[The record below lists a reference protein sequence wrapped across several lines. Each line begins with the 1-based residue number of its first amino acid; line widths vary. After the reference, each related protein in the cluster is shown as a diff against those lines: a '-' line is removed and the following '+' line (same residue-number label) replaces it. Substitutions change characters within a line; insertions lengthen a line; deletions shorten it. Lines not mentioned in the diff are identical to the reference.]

1 MASQS
6 DGRISCLKNTP
17 ARYSCKMARPTPLL
31 RACHPSVLQY
41 SRARRA
47 SPLHPSIHLAFRSTC
62 NDSMSESPPS
72 TKFFFL
78 TVQLR
83 AHALLLLLP
92 AVSSPGSTV
101 QPARASAKIIRLFLL
116 VVFIPSAAPKP
127 PGAPVPPG
135 KAGAASECAVARD
148 ARIAFSPLYE
158 CFLHP
163 LALAASFA
171 YMRQMCRPGCTIC
184 TDVHDGG
191 GCSAAASKCS

>member
-1 MASQS
+1 MEEFPAS
-6 DGRISCLKNTP
+6 KTP
-17 ARYSCKMARPTPLL
+17 QHVTVAKW
-31 RACHPSVLQY
+31 HD
-41 SRARRA
+41 
-47 SPLHPSIHLAFRSTC
+47 LHPYYVRVIPAYFNIAVQSGSHFAFRSTC
-62 NDSMSESPPS
+62 NDSMLESPPS

-92 AVSSPGSTV
+92 AVSSPLQLRVFICS
-101 QPARASAKIIRLFLL
+101 PARASAQINRLFLQF
-116 VVFIPSAAPKP
+116 VFIPSAAPKP

-148 ARIAFSPLYE
+148 ARIASSPLYE